1 MKCGFMP
8 QGRHHRTTRR
18 LPPAATLKANIAR
31 ISRFGR
37 QMAGPDPLAEL
48 LAAAAR
54 GDHAA
59 FARLYQL
66 TAPKLFALTVGI
78 LKRRDWAEETLQE
91 SFIRVWRS
99 AHRFDPAKGSAMSWM
114 VTIVRNSALTALE
127 RRPREIASE
136 DAGDAADIAD
146 SAPDPLEQTM
156 QNSAARA
163 LLKCLQGL
171 DEQQRRSIML
181 AYYEG
186 LTHSE
191 LAARLGAPLGTVKS
205 WIRRGLMHLKTCL
218 ESGDDQA

>member
-1 MKCGFMP
+1 
-8 QGRHHRTTRR
+8 
-18 LPPAATLKANIAR
+18 
-31 ISRFGR
+31 
-37 QMAGPDPLAEL
+37 MAGPDPLAEL

-66 TAPKLFALTVGI
+66 TAPKLFALAVGI

-136 DAGDAADIAD
+136 DAGAAADIAD